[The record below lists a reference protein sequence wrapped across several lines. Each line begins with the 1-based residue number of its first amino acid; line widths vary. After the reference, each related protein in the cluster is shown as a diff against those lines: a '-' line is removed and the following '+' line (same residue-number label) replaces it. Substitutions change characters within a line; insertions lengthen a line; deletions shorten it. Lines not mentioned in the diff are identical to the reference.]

1 MHVYR
6 VCMYKVWVRRE
17 PKLCIYSISKRLLND
32 SEFMN
37 CLICVRLYISPI
49 SEYVVPNE
57 NSYENYSSDLC
68 MCSRYLNKIQLAAFV
83 VKLKCSMNV
92 PLFKANFWFCYCKL

>member
-1 MHVYR
+1 
-6 VCMYKVWVRRE
+6 
-17 PKLCIYSISKRLLND
+17 
-32 SEFMN
+32 
-37 CLICVRLYISPI
+37 
-49 SEYVVPNE
+49 
-57 NSYENYSSDLC
+57 